1 MIDVEAIRARFAAL
15 SPHLNERARRLFAAG
30 EAHAAGYGGVAAVA
44 AVTGIARSTI
54 GRGLSELR
62 GAEAALERRVRRPG
76 GGRKPKIETQPGLL
90 EALADLVQ
98 SAIRGDPEAALLW
111 VSKSQRH
118 LVRALAE
125 RGFTVSQKLVGR
137 LLRHLGFSLQANRKT
152 REGTSHP
159 DRDAQFEYINAQINA
174 FQAAGQPT
182 ISVDTKKK
190 ELVGDFKN
198 GGRELRPKGD
208 PEPVRVHDFML
219 PELGKVAPYGVYD
232 IAANAGWINL
242 GITSDTA
249 AFAVESIRRWWQELG
264 QSRYQNA
271 HQILITADCGG
282 SNGARVRLW
291 KIELQTLAD
300 QTGLAITV
308 AHLPP
313 GTSKWNRIEHRLFA
327 FITQNWRGK
336 PLLTH
341 QVIIQLIASTTTNK
355 GLTVQCRLD
364 ENTYDKGIKVSDA
377 EMAKLNIKHADFH
390 GEWNYT
396 IKPQKSKNDAVNLSQ
411 ALRRQLRLEGSM
423 PHAASTPH
431 YSCQC

>member
-1 MIDVEAIRARFAAL
+1 VIDAQAIKARFDAL
-15 SPHLNERARRLFAAG
+15 APHLNERARRLFAAS
-30 EAHAAGYGGVAAVA
+30 EAHAAGRGGIAAVA
-44 AVTGIARSTI
+44 GVTGVARSTI
-54 GRGLSELR
+54 GRGLAELR
-62 GAEAALERRVRRPG
+62 IEEGASSRRIRRPG
-76 GGRKPKIETQPGLL
+76 GGRKPKVETEPGLL
-90 EALADLVQ
+90 DALADLVQ

-118 LVRALAE
+118 LAAALSE

-137 LLRHLGFSLQANRKT
+137 LLRRLGFSLQANRKT

-159 DRDAQFEYINAQINA
+159 DRNAQFEHINAQINA

-208 PEPVRVHDFML
+208 PESVRVHDFML

-249 AFAVESIRRWWQELG
+249 AFAVESIRRWWRELG
-264 QSRYQNA
+264 LSRYQDA
-271 HQILITADCGG
+271 KQILITADCGG

-291 KIELQTLAD
+291 KTELQRLAD
-300 QTGLAITV
+300 QTGLSITV
-308 AHLPP
+308 THLPP

-341 QVIIQLIASTTTNK
+341 QVIVQLIASTTTEM

-364 ENTYDKGIKVSDA
+364 DNTYDKGIKVSDA
-377 EMAKLNIKHADFH
+377 EMAKLNITPANFH

-396 IKPQKSKNDAVNLSQ
+396 INPRKPDN
-411 ALRRQLRLEGSM
+411 
-423 PHAASTPH
+423 
-431 YSCQC
+431 